1 MYPRKARYQVP
12 GWVTQSIRDK
22 RKKLLHGPY
31 NCSKCKMNKLRI
43 QVNKERKE
51 VIAVCSCGVEHPLK
65 YIPAFEAR
73 DYYNKFM
80 NQIT

>member
-1 MYPRKARYQVP
+1 
-12 GWVTQSIRDK
+12 
-22 RKKLLHGPY
+22 
-31 NCSKCKMNKLRI
+31 MNKLRI